1 MTDSIRRAESVQRLL
16 DDDLM
21 VEAREH
27 MRDSLTKALWKRH
40 ALPQEDRDRLD
51 AMVRYYDSF
60 WSWFERVLADGK
72 LAEIDEQNKAQ
83 AASVME
89 RLREKFR
96 T

>member
-1 MTDSIRRAESVQRLL
+1 MTAPIRRAERAQRLL
-16 DDDLM
+16 SDELM

-27 MRDSLTKALWKRH
+27 MRESITRALWKRH
-40 ALPQEDRDRLD
+40 TLPAEERERLD
-51 AMVRYYDSF
+51 AMVRYHESF

-72 LAEIDEQNKAQ
+72 LAELEERQRAD

-96 T
+96 A

>member
-1 MTDSIRRAESVQRLL
+1 MSTPIRRAERAQRLL
-16 DDDLM
+16 SDELM

-27 MRDSLTKALWKRH
+27 MRESITRALWKRH
-40 ALPQEDRDRLD
+40 TLAAEERERLD
-51 AMVRYYDSF
+51 AMVRYHESF

-72 LAEIDEQNKAQ
+72 LAELEEKQRAD

-96 T
+96 A